1 MIYEVDFLPVG
12 HLGRGSIA
20 ECLFFWMKGK
30 ILSRNSGPIA
40 SGATAPSAG
49 DQCGAED
56 DQQQPGNGPSAWR
69 QYGCTSSRATR
80 STAMISRHARRAS
93 KPARTKR
100 ARL

>member
-56 DQQQPGNGPSAWR
+56 DQQQPGERAFSLASVWMHQQQGDQEYRNDR
-69 QYGCTSSRATR
+69 QAHKTCEQACAYQ
-80 STAMISRHARRAS
+80 AS
-93 KPARTKR
+93 
-100 ARL
+100 